1 MVVCA
6 IEKLDEHREGGVFRR
21 GDAAGAEPRF
31 RQAHARC
38 IDDRPH
44 LFDSCRQRRE
54 GFETPGGRVGDEGGQ
69 GGLSGSWRPVED
81 HRGGAGALDKSTQR

>member
-1 MVVCA
+1 MYFVDEQHGLLTSDEGLACA
-6 IEKLDEHREGGVFRR
+6 V
-21 GDAAGAEPRF
+21 
-31 RQAHARC
+31 
-38 IDDRPH
+38 DDRPH